1 VVTTEVDQLEQQQ
14 VLQGQAVEV
23 QQDLHLPQRLSVVGA
38 PVRVGSAALGV
49 MVRRALDFTVICAD
63 LGTAVQEA
71 VAGLGAGLSL
81 HPRVRQ
87 VQLRN
92 DTGAWNTDPTYPD
105 GLYLGLQ
112 YRSQQDQ
119 DWTLDLWFVDQPD
132 RQPDLAHLQ
141 DLLPA
146 LTPTRRATILAIK
159 QACCSLPE
167 HRSKASSYDVYRA
180 VLEHDVRTTEQFDQW
195 LHNQR

>member
-1 VVTTEVDQLEQQQ
+1 VLACRCTPACARCSSATT
-14 VLQGQAVEV
+14 
-23 QQDLHLPQRLSVVGA
+23 PA
-38 PVRVGSAALGV
+38 PG
-49 MVRRALDFTVICAD
+49 
-63 LGTAVQEA
+63 
-71 VAGLGAGLSL
+71 
-81 HPRVRQ
+81 
-87 VQLRN
+87 
-92 DTGAWNTDPTYPD
+92 NTDPTYPD

-159 QACCSLPE
+159 QARCSLPE
-167 HRSKASSYDVYRA
+167 HRSKASSYDAYRA
-180 VLEHDVRTTEQFDQW
+180 VLEHGVRTTEQFDQW